1 MQPAAKVISWL
12 FQPLLMP
19 LYGTLIFLHLPFYH
33 FNLLPDKVYWYI
45 LVSTSLFTFV
55 MPVLLIL
62 LMLKMGIIRD
72 LELSHKEDRHMPLL
86 ITLMLHGANYYF
98 LNKINLPDL
107 YMLFLLSGLVSLLI
121 TAGVTRFWKISMHM
135 TGVGGLMG
143 ALLLC
148 ALFWPVDM
156 RIYIAVVAVVAGLI
170 GSARLQLKAHTPAQ
184 IGLGFLAGLL
194 PQLLVLLIAFFQ

>member
-1 MQPAAKVISWL
+1 MQLAAKVISWL

-19 LYGTLIFLHLPFYH
+19 LFGTLIFLNLPFYH

-45 LVSTSLFTFV
+45 LVCISLFTFV

-72 LELSHKEDRHMPLL
+72 LELSHKEDRNMPLL

-98 LNKINLPDL
+98 LSKINLPQL
-107 YMLFLLSGLVSLLI
+107 YMLFLLSGLISLLV
-121 TAGVTRFWKISMHM
+121 TAGITRFWKISMHM

-148 ALFWPVDM
+148 ALFWAVDM
-156 RIYIAVVAVVAGLI
+156 RLYIAAVAIVAGLI

-184 IGLGFLAGLL
+184 IGMGFIAGLL
-194 PQLLVLLIAFFQ
+194 PQLLVVIVGFLK